1 MTVFNLS
8 TSGIAADGA
17 PAMAGK
23 KEERIKL
30 TEGHAVAASMSH
42 LMKYHCIV
50 HQDLCTKALEI
61 DSIMQIVIKAVNFIK
76 SKGLNH
82 HKFQ

>member
-1 MTVFNLS
+1 MS

-42 LMKYHCIV
+42 LMKYQCIV

-61 DSIMQIVIKAVNFIK
+61 DSINCHQSCKFHKVQGPESSQISVIP
-76 SKGLNH
+76 
-82 HKFQ
+82 